1 MVDGKIA
8 FMLKLQK
15 SNKMGRSLF
24 TQSGDRKDITDM
36 KQKIAAAMLMLSM
49 LCSIPAFA
57 VETEPEA
64 APQEQAEFTE
74 VTGVEEIEPPVTEE
88 SGETLTAE
96 AEEVQPA
103 AEPQE
108 ETQPESEPEAEPEET
123 EDNGTV
129 WASATMEES
138 AEATDTMQE
147 AFALYTSFTTRKSPW
162 KGNTYTVPADYNVFD
177 GLDLSKWQ
185 EDINWAKL
193 KKDGVEFV
201 ILRCGYR
208 GYGTGELVEDVCY
221 DDHMAGA
228 AKQGIPAGIYLYS
241 QAITTAEAVEEA
253 DFCIEQA
260 KKYDVQLPLV
270 IDIEY
275 AENENGFT
283 GRLYEANLSV
293 AAQTKI
299 AKAFCDRV
307 EEAGYVPMIY
317 ASASMLRDIMDADA
331 LSEEGMIWMAHYTT
345 KTSYD
350 GVYQYWQYTDSGTV
364 DGISGKVDCNFY
376 FTKGDSPTDLGS
388 WNKNEGT
395 ILFETNGGSAVSAIT
410 ADVGT
415 TVTRPKA
422 PTKDGYLFAGWYTDS
437 DLTEP
442 RTSWKMTADT
452 TTLYAKWV
460 PESML
465 NTKAQLSSGT
475 EDSSDK
481 TSMRILSSVD
491 STQYKSVGF
500 VLSTTE
506 NGNITS
512 SNDSCTTVN
521 TTTVYSNI
529 LADDELLSV
538 DEIGSQYFCD
548 ESKYL
553 FALTLNDIPNS
564 KFASEIYLRP
574 FFITKDGTTVYGTT
588 STRSVGDMLQN

>member
-1 MVDGKIA
+1 
-8 FMLKLQK
+8 
-15 SNKMGRSLF
+15 
-24 TQSGDRKDITDM
+24 M
-36 KQKIAAAMLMLSM
+36 KQRIAAAMLMLSM
-49 LCSIPAFA
+49 LCSLPAFA

-64 APQEQAEFTE
+64 APQEQTVFTE

-88 SGETLTAE
+88 PGEALTAE
-96 AEEVQPA
+96 AVEVQPETKPEEVQEA
-103 AEPQE
+103 
-108 ETQPESEPEAEPEET
+108 QPETEA

-162 KGNTYTVPADYNVFD
+162 KDNTYTVPADYNVFD

-185 EDINWAKL
+185 DTIDWAKL

-241 QAITTAEAVEEA
+241 QAITTKEAVEEA
-253 DFCIEQA
+253 DFCIERA
-260 KKYDVQLPLV
+260 KKYDVKLPLV

-283 GRLYEANLSV
+283 GRLYEADLSV

-364 DGISGKVDCNFY
+364 AGISGPVDLDIRFLE
-376 FTKGDSPTDLGS
+376 K
-388 WNKNEGT
+388 
-395 ILFETNGGSAVSAIT
+395 
-410 ADVGT
+410 
-415 TVTRPKA
+415 
-422 PTKDGYLFAGWYTDS
+422 
-437 DLTEP
+437 TE
-442 RTSWKMTADT
+442 
-452 TTLYAKWV
+452 
-460 PESML
+460 
-465 NTKAQLSSGT
+465 
-475 EDSSDK
+475 
-481 TSMRILSSVD
+481 
-491 STQYKSVGF
+491 
-500 VLSTTE
+500 
-506 NGNITS
+506 
-512 SNDSCTTVN
+512 
-521 TTTVYSNI
+521 
-529 LADDELLSV
+529 
-538 DEIGSQYFCD
+538 
-548 ESKYL
+548 
-553 FALTLNDIPNS
+553 
-564 KFASEIYLRP
+564 
-574 FFITKDGTTVYGTT
+574 
-588 STRSVGDMLQN
+588 

>member
-1 MVDGKIA
+1 
-8 FMLKLQK
+8 
-15 SNKMGRSLF
+15 
-24 TQSGDRKDITDM
+24 M
-36 KQKIAAAMLMLSM
+36 KQRIAAAMLMLSM
-49 LCSIPAFA
+49 LCSVPAFA

-64 APQEQAEFTE
+64 APQEQTVFTE

-88 SGETLTAE
+88 PGEALTAE
-96 AEEVQPA
+96 AVEVQPETKPEEVQEA
-103 AEPQE
+103 
-108 ETQPESEPEAEPEET
+108 QPEAKPEEVREAQPETEPEEVQEAQPETKPEEVQEAQPEAEA

-162 KGNTYTVPADYNVFD
+162 KDNTYTVPADYNVFD

-185 EDINWAKL
+185 DTIDWAKL

-241 QAITTAEAVEEA
+241 QAITTKEAVEEA
-253 DFCIEQA
+253 DFCIERA
-260 KKYDVQLPLV
+260 KKYDVKLPLV

-275 AENENGFT
+275 AENSSGDFT

-388 WNKNEGT
+388 WNKKEGT

-442 RTSWKMTADT
+442 RTSWKMTAGT

>member
-15 SNKMGRSLF
+15 SNKMGWSLF

-36 KQKIAAAMLMLSM
+36 KQRIAAAMLMLSM
-49 LCSIPAFA
+49 LCSVPAFA

-64 APQEQAEFTE
+64 APQEQTVFTE

-88 SGETLTAE
+88 PGETLTAE
-96 AEEVQPA
+96 AVEVQPETEPEEVQEA
-103 AEPQE
+103 Q
-108 ETQPESEPEAEPEET
+108 PEAEA

-147 AFALYTSFTTRKSPW
+147 AFALYTSFTTRKSTW
-162 KGNTYTVPADYNVFD
+162 KDNTYTVPADYNVFD

-185 EDINWAKL
+185 DTIDWAKL

-228 AKQGIPAGIYLYS
+228 AKQGIPAGIYVYS

-253 DFCIEQA
+253 DFCIERA
-260 KKYDVQLPLV
+260 KKYDVKLPLV

-388 WNKNEGT
+388 WSKKEGT
-395 ILFETNGGSAVSAIT
+395 SLH
-410 ADVGT
+410 
-415 TVTRPKA
+415 
-422 PTKDGYLFAGWYTDS
+422 YCW
-437 DLTEP
+437 
-442 RTSWKMTADT
+442 
-452 TTLYAKWV
+452 
-460 PESML
+460 
-465 NTKAQLSSGT
+465 
-475 EDSSDK
+475 
-481 TSMRILSSVD
+481 
-491 STQYKSVGF
+491 
-500 VLSTTE
+500 
-506 NGNITS
+506 
-512 SNDSCTTVN
+512 
-521 TTTVYSNI
+521 
-529 LADDELLSV
+529 
-538 DEIGSQYFCD
+538 
-548 ESKYL
+548 
-553 FALTLNDIPNS
+553 
-564 KFASEIYLRP
+564 
-574 FFITKDGTTVYGTT
+574 
-588 STRSVGDMLQN
+588 